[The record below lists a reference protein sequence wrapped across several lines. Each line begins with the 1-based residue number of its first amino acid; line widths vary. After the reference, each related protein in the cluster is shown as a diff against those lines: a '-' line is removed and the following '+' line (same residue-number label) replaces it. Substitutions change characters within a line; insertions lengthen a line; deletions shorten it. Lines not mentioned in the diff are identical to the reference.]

1 MVEAESIFLNGHIYT
16 LDRQNS
22 ITQAMATYEGRVLAV
37 GSNDK
42 IKTLIGPVTKVVDL
56 NGKAVLPGF
65 SDAHCHVL
73 LFGLGLLQIDL
84 RSATSISEIINA
96 VDREAKLIPSDK
108 WVRGWGY
115 NDNKLSERR
124 HPTRYDIDS
133 VSHDHPV
140 YLTHISGHMSMVNTK
155 ALQLAGVDKDTP
167 DPNGGI
173 IDRDGSGQPTGV
185 FKESA
190 QDLIKRDASAIYY

>member
-1 MVEAESIFLNGHIYT
+1 VVEAESIFLNGHIYT

-22 ITQAMATYEGRVLAV
+22 ITQAMATYEGRVLAL

-42 IKTLIGPVTKVVDL
+42 IKMLIGPVTKIVDL
-56 NGKAVLPGF
+56 DGKAVLPGF
-65 SDAHCHVL
+65 SDAHCHIL

-96 VDREAKLIPSDK
+96 VDQEAKLVQTDK

-115 NDNKLSERR
+115 NDNKLSEKR

-133 VSHDHPV
+133 VSHGHPV
-140 YLTHISGHMSMVNTK
+140 YLVT
-155 ALQLAGVDKDTP
+155 
-167 DPNGGI
+167 
-173 IDRDGSGQPTGV
+173 
-185 FKESA
+185 
-190 QDLIKRDASAIYY
+190 

>member
-16 LDRQNS
+16 LDGQNS
-22 ITQAMATYEGRVLAV
+22 TTQAMATYGDRILAV
-37 GSNDK
+37 GSIDK
-42 IKTLIGPVTKVVDL
+42 IKTLKGPLTKVVDL
-56 NGKAVLPGF
+56 NDKAVLPGF

-84 RSATSISEIINA
+84 RSATSISEIVNA
-96 VDREAKLIPSDK
+96 VDREARLIPNDK

-133 VSHDHPV
+133 VSHDHLV
-140 YLTHISGHMSMVNTK
+140 YLT
-155 ALQLAGVDKDTP
+155 
-167 DPNGGI
+167 
-173 IDRDGSGQPTGV
+173 
-185 FKESA
+185 
-190 QDLIKRDASAIYY
+190 